1 MSDKLDF
8 KPKPKGM
15 PRGSRNEKIYK
26 SGLVPAEHQKL
37 LNGFRTALDG
47 ETKGELVFQK
57 VLDLVGISRASA
69 LKMIKLLEKYEYV
82 KYEANPREHKIY
94 VELLKVKE
102 TI

>member
-1 MSDKLDF
+1 MPEKSDF
-8 KPKPKGM
+8 KPKPKGT
-15 PRGSRNEKIYK
+15 PRGSRTEKIYAA
-26 SGLVPAEHQKL
+26 GLIPAEHQKL

-47 ETKGELVFQK
+47 ETKGELIFQK

-69 LKMIKLLEKYEYV
+69 LKMIKLLEKYKYL

-94 VELLKVKE
+94 VELLKAKE